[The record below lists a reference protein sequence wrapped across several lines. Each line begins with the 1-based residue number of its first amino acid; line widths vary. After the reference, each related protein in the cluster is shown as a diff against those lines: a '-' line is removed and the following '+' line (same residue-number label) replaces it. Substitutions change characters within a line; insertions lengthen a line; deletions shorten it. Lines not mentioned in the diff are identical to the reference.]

1 MGGRLPNL
9 APSRQGQS
17 RDDGTVVALRRLATP
32 HLMRLLGEWRGGGV
46 AYPALAAAL
55 RGLIVEG
62 RLPPYTRLP
71 SERELALALGVSRN
85 TVTAALD
92 VLRAQRY
99 LASRRGRGSWITSP
113 PVSEGRPDEAEPPA
127 GDIIDLTLANLP
139 APPDLAELALHAAH
153 ALAPELGSHGYEP
166 FGLALTRVAIA
177 DYLSGRDLATEPA
190 QVLVTQGALHAWDL
204 ALRTFARPGDRVL
217 LETPT
222 YPGALDAV
230 RAHSCVPVGV
240 PVGPDGWDLP
250 LLRAALRDARPVLGY
265 LIPDFQNP
273 TGFWAS
279 ARERAAVARAARA
292 AGMLLVSDESLAELV
307 LEPHDTGDPHG
318 TPPSMAAGDS
328 GSGVL
333 ALGSLSKPVWGG
345 LRTGW
350 LRGEPQLVRRLALAR
365 AGQDVGSPILD
376 QLMAVEVLRR
386 FDALLP
392 PRREWLRERR
402 DALLSAIARE
412 RPQWRVGRPSGGMA
426 LWVQLPEGTTASALA
441 ARAVAHGVRVAPGP
455 RFGVDGGFEQRL
467 RLPFTQPADRL
478 AEAVRRLAAAERALG
493 SRTPAR
499 PPDVRWVA

>member
-1 MGGRLPNL
+1 M
-9 APSRQGQS
+9 APSKQGQLA
-17 RDDGTVVALRRLATP
+17 DDGTVVALRRLATP
-32 HLMRLLGEWRGGGV
+32 HLVRLLGDWRGGGV

-55 RGLIVEG
+55 RGLVVEG

-71 SERELALALGVSRN
+71 SERELAIALNVSRN

-92 VLRAQRY
+92 VLRQQRY

-113 PVSEGRPDEAEPPA
+113 PLPEDRPDEPKRPR
-127 GDIIDLTLANLP
+127 GDMIDLTLANLP
-139 APPDLAELALHAAH
+139 APPDLAELA
-153 ALAPELGSHGYEP
+153 ALAAARLAGELGGHGYEP
-166 FGLALTRVAIA
+166 FGLPSVRAAIA
-177 DYLSGRDLATEPA
+177 TYLSDRGLATVPA

-230 RAHSCVPVGV
+230 RAHSCIPVGV
-240 PVGPDGWDLP
+240 PVGDDGWDMP
-250 LLRAALRDARPVLGY
+250 LLHAALRDARPVLGY

-273 TGFWAS
+273 TGFCAS
-279 ARERAAVARAARA
+279 GSERAAVARAARA

-307 LEPHDTGDPHG
+307 LEPCDARQLHG
-318 TPPSMAAGDS
+318 PPPSLAAGDP
-328 GSGVL
+328 GTGVL
-333 ALGSLSKPVWGG
+333 AVGSLSKPVWGG

-386 FDALLP
+386 FDTLLP
-392 PRREWLRERR
+392 ARREWLRERR
-402 DALLSAIARE
+402 DALLGALAGE
-412 RPQWRVGRPSGGMA
+412 RPEWRVSRPAGGMA
-426 LWVQLPEGTTASALA
+426 LWLELPEDTSASALA
-441 ARAVAHGVRVAPGP
+441 ARAVAHGVRVAPGS

-467 RLPFTQPADRL
+467 RLPFTQPPERL
-478 AEAVRRLAAAERALG
+478 ADAVRRLAAAEQALG
-493 SRTPAR
+493 SRAPDG

>member
-1 MGGRLPNL
+1 M
-9 APSRQGQS
+9 
-17 RDDGTVVALRRLATP
+17 P
-32 HLMRLLGEWRGGGV
+32 HLVRLLGEWRGGGS

-55 RGLIVEG
+55 RALIVEG

-92 VLRAQRY
+92 VLREQRY

-113 PVSEGRPDEAEPPA
+113 PVPDRRPDELEPPA
-127 GDIIDLTLANLP
+127 GDMIDLTLANLP
-139 APPDLAELALHAAH
+139 APPDLGELALRAAH
-153 ALAPELGSHGYEP
+153 ALAPELGGHGYEP
-166 FGLALTRVAIA
+166 FGLAATRVAIA
-177 DYLSGRDLATEPA
+177 EYLSGRGLATDPG

-230 RAHSCVPVGV
+230 RAHGCVPIAVPVGE
-240 PVGPDGWDLP
+240 DGWDLP

-279 ARERAAVARAARA
+279 AHQRAAVARAARA

-307 LEPHDTGDPHG
+307 LEPDVVRARGNPPASMAAP
-318 TPPSMAAGDS
+318 PPSMATPSPSLAAPPPSLAAGDS

-376 QLMAVEVLRR
+376 QLLAIEVLRR

-392 PRREWLRERR
+392 ARRDWLRERR
-402 DALLSAIARE
+402 DALLGAVASE
-412 RPQWRVGRPSGGMA
+412 RPRWRASRPAGGMA
-426 LWVQLPEGTTASALA
+426 LWVELPEGTTASALA
-441 ARAVAHGVRVAPGP
+441 ARGVAHGVRVAPGP

-467 RLPFTQPADRL
+467 RLPFTQPPERL
-478 AEAVRRLAAAERALG
+478 AEAVRRLAAAEDALG
-493 SRTPAR
+493 SRSAADS
-499 PPDVRWVA
+499 PDVRWVA

>member
-1 MGGRLPNL
+1 L

-17 RDDGTVVALRRLATP
+17 GDDGTVVALRRLATP
-32 HLMRLLGEWRGGGV
+32 HLMRLLGEWRTGGM
-46 AYPALAAAL
+46 AYPGLAAAL

-92 VLRAQRY
+92 VLREQRY

-113 PVSEGRPDEAEPPA
+113 PVAEGRPDEAEPPA
-127 GDIIDLTLANLP
+127 GDMIDLTLANLP
-139 APPDLAELALHAAH
+139 APQELADLAVRAAH
-153 ALAPELGSHGYEP
+153 SLAAELGGHGYEP
-166 FGLALTRVAIA
+166 FGLPITRAAIA
-177 DYLSGRDLATEPA
+177 DYLSGRGLATDPT

-204 ALRTFARPGDRVL
+204 TLRTFARPGDRVL

-230 RAHSCVPVGV
+230 RARGCVPVGV
-240 PVGPDGWDLP
+240 PVGADGWDLP

-273 TGFWAS
+273 TGYWAS

-307 LEPHDTGDPHG
+307 LEPDAPRAPGHPR
-318 TPPSMAAGDS
+318 PSMAAGDR
-328 GSGVL
+328 GGGVL

-350 LRGEPQLVRRLALAR
+350 LRGDPPIVRRLALAR

-376 QLMAVEVLRR
+376 QLMAVEVLRCL
-386 FDALLP
+386 DTLVPA
-392 PRREWLRERR
+392 RREWLRERR
-402 DALLSAIARE
+402 DALLRAVARE
-412 RPQWRVGRPSGGMA
+412 RPLWRVGRPAGGMSV
-426 LWVQLPEGTTASALA
+426 WVELPDGTTASALA
-441 ARAVAHGVRVAPGP
+441 ARGVAHGVRVAPGP

-467 RLPFTQPADRL
+467 RLPFTQPPERL
-478 AEAVRRLAAAERALG
+478 AEAVRRLAAAEDALG
-493 SRTPAR
+493 SRSPAGA
-499 PPDVRWVA
+499 PDVRWVA